1 MSNLFFQFK
10 QFTVQQEH
18 CAMKVCTD
26 ACLLG
31 AWAAGQFMQLH
42 PQGKKILD
50 IGTGTGLLSLMLA
63 QNHPAEILGV
73 EVEAAAAKQATE
85 NFAASPWHDRCSVLH
100 QDIRTVDFTDQFECI
115 ISNPPFYAN
124 DLESPDTKKNMA
136 HHSESLSFQ
145 ELLAVVKNVMAPN
158 GHFAILLPYHRQ
170 AVFEKL
176 AKPFGLYVNLSVA
189 IQQTPKH
196 PFFRVMQLYGFKEV
210 AYNEAS
216 ICILY
221 GEKYTTAFSELLA
234 PYYLK
239 L

>member
-1 MSNLFFQFK
+1 MSNHFFQFK

-31 AWAAGQFMQLH
+31 AWAANQFSELH

-63 QNHPAEILGV
+63 QKHPAEVLGV
-73 EVEAAAAKQATE
+73 EVEAAAAMQASE
-85 NFAASPWHDRCSVLH
+85 NFAASPWQDRCTVLH

-124 DLESPDTKKNMA
+124 DLESPDNKKNIA

-145 ELLAVVKNVMAPN
+145 ELLAIVKNVMAPN
-158 GHFAILLPYHRQ
+158 GHFAILLPYHRL
-170 AVFEKL
+170 AAFEKL
-176 AKPFGLYVNLSVA
+176 AKTFGLYVNLSVA

-196 PFFRVMQLYGFKEV
+196 PFFRVMQLYGLKEV
-210 AYNEAS
+210 AYKEAS
-216 ICILY
+216 ICIKD
-221 GEKYTTAFSELLA
+221 GEKYTAAFSELLA